1 MPLTR
6 ACSASQR
13 SVKTRVALRVIVRR
27 ITRMKVD
34 TRDIRSATQAARN
47 FGAIVD
53 EVESG
58 RTIVVVRNNHP
69 VSVIAPVA
77 IMERLD
83 AIDERE
89 EDVRLLAIAI
99 ARMSTTS
106 GPLRDLDEV
115 AAELGVD
122 LDDLDEDEDDA
133 PSGVSSCLLYT
144 SRCV

>member
-1 MPLTR
+1 
-6 ACSASQR
+6 
-13 SVKTRVALRVIVRR
+13 
-27 ITRMKVD
+27 MKVD

-106 GPLRDLDEV
+106 GPLRDLDDV

-133 PSGVSSCLLYT
+133 PSGVSSVEFAERPEPLLPGVEV
-144 SRCV
+144 RMRAKVPE